1 MTITGAPQRLIPR
14 WVPPGTVPAEQAE
27 HATLTRQIPV
37 RLAARIRLLSRRSA
51 TGWEAALVA
60 AHTAVLSAL
69 SGERALVS
77 GYLPPAAAPDTEPRP
92 RAFALH
98 DETWRELLA
107 ASEQAA
113 ARPADGAFETVLDLG
128 HIDGPCAEPAPD
140 TVLTTTLRY
149 GPEGPAVLLRHRT
162 DVLDAEAADRIAGY
176 YVTALERMADGPDAA
191 SRAHGLLS
199 DAEFQYQI
207 HDLAGAERPI
217 PDRRFHELFEEQVAL
232 GPTRTA
238 AVQAGE
244 SLTYAELNARANRIA
259 HALLA
264 RNVAAEAVVAVVTE
278 RTLDWLAA
286 VIGVFKAGAAYLPIE
301 PHAPADRMARTLERS
316 GCAIVLT
323 EPGGP
328 GHLEQAAAPGLEL
341 LTVADACAEDR
352 GDDNPG
358 VPVAAGQLAYLYFT
372 SGSTGEPKG
381 AMCEHAGFVNHLYAK
396 IEDQGIGE
404 GQVVAQTAP
413 QSFDISLWQLV
424 AALVVGGRTLIIE
437 QDTIL
442 DVDRYLDAV
451 EHGGVC
457 VLQAVPSYLEVVLAR
472 LETSPRQL
480 PALRCVSV
488 TGEALKKELTV
499 RWFARFPDIALM
511 NAYGLTETCDDTN
524 HEVMT
529 SVPVWDSVPL
539 GPPVR
544 NVSVY
549 VVDDELRPVP
559 LGAPGEIVFSG
570 VCVGRG
576 YVNDPERTAQAFGED
591 PHRPG
596 HRLYRSGD
604 FGRRLPGGSLEY
616 LGRRDAQIKIRGFR
630 IEIGEIE
637 NQLLKLPGVRDGAVV
652 VVESPDRGR
661 HLVGFQTGS
670 DESADTL
677 RERLARALPAYMVPG
692 RIERL
697 DVLPLTPNGKTDKR
711 ALVALASELAE
722 REAAR
727 QHEAPRTDAE
737 RRLAEAWEA
746 VLGLPAG
753 QVGRDDN
760 FYEKGGTSLSAVR
773 LVLRMGRA
781 FSLGDV
787 IAHPTLHELAGL
799 LPPADGPA
807 PGRADGS
814 APRRGAAPGAAPTE
828 PGAGPDAASGI
839 NSPRSEVVDEEA
851 AIAVRDK
858 EVGLTAARVEPFD
871 VTRIGDRPAVLELG
885 STPADPAAW
894 AAEHRARLRATV
906 TEHGA
911 VLVRGLA
918 LRDADTVSRFG
929 RAYLDRIMTEREGF
943 APRQVLADGVHS
955 SSEWPADQPMCMH
968 HELSYAREVPGT
980 LLFAALKA
988 PASGGVTAVAD
999 AHDVLDALPA
1009 HLVDRFEREGWS
1021 LVRNYRATLGV
1032 TLADAFGTEDRAAV
1046 EEYCDARG
1054 ITYAWQADGALRT
1067 TQRAAAVRR
1076 HPVTGRRGWVNQ
1088 IAFLNEWTLDPV
1100 IREYLTFEFGDDGLP
1115 FNSLYGDG
1123 APLDE
1128 DTVLTINSAYEK
1140 HTLREPWRDGDLLIV
1155 DNLRMAHSREPYRGD
1170 REIAVVLGDPVL
1182 GDPVLGDP
1190 VVGLPGSAAT

>member
-14 WVPPGTVPAEQAE
+14 WVPPGAVPEGEAEQ
-27 HATLTRQIPV
+27 ATLTRPVPV

-77 GYLPPAAAPDTEPRP
+77 GYVPPTAAPEAGPQP
-92 RAFALH
+92 RALTLH
-98 DETWRELLA
+98 DETWRELLTV
-107 ASEQAA
+107 SEQAA

-128 HIDGPCAEPAPD
+128 HVDGDPGEPATG

-149 GPEGPAVLLRHRT
+149 GPAGPAVLLRYRT
-162 DVLDAEAADRIAGY
+162 DVLDAGAAGRIAGY
-176 YVTALERMADGPDAA
+176 YVTALERMAAEPDAP
-191 SRAHGLLS
+191 SRARGLLS
-199 DAEFQYQI
+199 DAEFQHQI
-207 HDLAGAERPI
+207 HGLAGPERRI
-217 PDRRFHELFEEQVAL
+217 PDRRFHELFEEQAAL
-232 GPTRTA
+232 RPTETA
-238 AVQAGE
+238 AERAGE
-244 SLTYAELNARANRIA
+244 TLTYAQLNARANRIA
-259 HALLA
+259 HALLG
-264 RNVAAEAVVAVVTE
+264 RGLGAEAVVAVVTE
-278 RTLDWLAA
+278 RNLDWLAA

-328 GHLEQAAAPGLEL
+328 GHLERAAAPGLEL
-341 LTVADACAEDR
+341 LTIADAYDEGRSED
-352 GDDNPG
+352 DPK
-358 VPVAAGQLAYLYFT
+358 VPVAADQLAYLYFT

-381 AMCEHAGFVNHLYAK
+381 AMCEHAGFVNHLFAK
-396 IEDQGIGE
+396 IDDLGIGE

-424 AALVVGGRTLIIE
+424 AALVVGGRTLIVE
-437 QDTIL
+437 QDAVL
-442 DVDRYLDAV
+442 DVDRYLDTV
-451 EHGGVC
+451 ERGGVT

-472 LETSPRQL
+472 LETSPREL

-499 RWFARFPDIALM
+499 RWFARFPDIALV

-539 GPPVR
+539 GPAVG
-544 NVSVY
+544 NVTVY

-596 HRLYRSGD
+596 RRLYRSGD
-604 FGRRLPGGSLEY
+604 FGRWLPGGSLEY
-616 LGRRDAQIKIRGFR
+616 LGRRDAQVKIRGFR

-652 VVESPDRGR
+652 VVESPDQGR

-670 DESADTL
+670 EEPAAAL
-677 RERLARALPAYMVPG
+677 RERLARTLPAYMVPE
-692 RIERL
+692 RLERL

-711 ALVALASELAE
+711 ALVAIASELAAQEAE
-722 REAAR
+722 RG
-727 QHEAPRTDAE
+727 HEEPRTDAE

-746 VLGLPAG
+746 VLRLPAG
-753 QVGRDDN
+753 TVGRHDT
-760 FYEKGGTSLSAVR
+760 FSGLGGTSLSAVQ
-773 LVLRMGRA
+773 LVVRTGRA
-781 FSLGDV
+781 FTLRDV
-787 IAHPTLHELAGL
+787 IEHPRLHELARF
-799 LPPADGPA
+799 LPPAA
-807 PGRADGS
+807 
-814 APRRGAAPGAAPTE
+814 AAPAGTPAAASTGTPDVASTGTPDVASTGTPAAAPAVT
-828 PGAGPDAASGI
+828 PAATPAGTPAVPVPDPAGV
-839 NSPRSEVVDEEA
+839 P
-851 AIAVRDK
+851 
-858 EVGLTAARVEPFD
+858 PFD
-871 VTRIGDRPAVLELG
+871 VTRIGDRPVVLELDG
-885 STPADPAAW
+885 PAPADPAAW

-906 TEHGA
+906 AVHGA
-911 VLVRGLA
+911 VLVRGLG
-918 LRDADTVSRFG
+918 LRDAETVARFG
-929 RAYLDRIMTEREGF
+929 RAYLDRIITEREGF

-955 SSEWPADQPMCMH
+955 SSEWPAGQPMCMH

-999 AHDVLDALPA
+999 SHEVLEALPA
-1009 HLVDRFEREGWS
+1009 ELVDRFEKEGWS
-1021 LVRNYRATLGV
+1021 LVRNYTQTVGV
-1032 TLADAFGTEDRAAV
+1032 TLTDAFGTADRAAV

-1054 ITYAWQADGALRT
+1054 ITYAWQSDGGLRT
-1067 TQRAAAVRR
+1067 RQRAAAVMR
-1076 HPVTGRRGWVNQ
+1076 HPVTGRRGWINQ

-1100 IREYLTFEFGDDGLP
+1100 VRDYLTFEFGQDGLP
-1115 FNSLYGDG
+1115 FNSFYGDG

-1128 DTVLTINSAYEK
+1128 DTVLTINSVYEK

-1155 DNLRMAHSREPYRGD
+1155 DNLRMAHSREPYEGD
-1170 REIAVVLGDPVL
+1170 REIAVVLGDPVTC
-1182 GDPVLGDP
+1182 
-1190 VVGLPGSAAT
+1190 LPGPDGH